1 MNGKNLP
8 DFSIEDIVNS
18 LDTIFDEKQESK
30 DNVTE
35 AKEKKARKE
44 KELWE
49 LLPKKRV
56 TANTK
61 CYLRS
66 EGIEV
71 EVWVEFKV
79 ESIEGNEVI
88 LSSPN
93 FVFVWRCLQ
102 VGKELFLLS
111 EDGKYLIRGKI
122 RNINLR
128 KETLSVSL
136 EGKPMKYLRQLFRVE
151 VNPQKPIY
159 LVMKVENEPIVAVV
173 NDINEDACSF
183 TYKPLPIL
191 PGDIFGIVLRFP
203 DGKKLAIP
211 DSELITVRKKSN
223 GLRTYVVKIRVPES
237 EKAYLRKFL
246 IERQREILEKLKRM

>member
-1 MNGKNLP
+1 VNGNNLP

-30 DNVTE
+30 DKVTE
-35 AKEKKARKE
+35 VKEKRARRE

-49 LLPKKRV
+49 LLPKRRV
-56 TANTK
+56 TVKTK

-71 EVWVEFKV
+71 EVWVEFKI
-79 ESIEGNEVI
+79 ESIEGDGVI

-111 EDGKYLIRGKI
+111 EDGKYLIKGKVKDV
-122 RNINLR
+122 NLR
-128 KETLSVSL
+128 KEIISVSL
-136 EGKPMKYLRQLFRVE
+136 EGEPMKYLRQLFRVE

-183 TYKPLPIL
+183 TYKPLPLL

-203 DGKKLAIP
+203 DGKKLVIP

-223 GLRTYVVKIRVPES
+223 GLRTYVVKIRVPEG